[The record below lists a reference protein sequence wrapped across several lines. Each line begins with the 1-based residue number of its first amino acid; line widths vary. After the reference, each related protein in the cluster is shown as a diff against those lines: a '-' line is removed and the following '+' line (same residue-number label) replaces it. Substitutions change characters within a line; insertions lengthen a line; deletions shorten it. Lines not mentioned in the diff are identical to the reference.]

1 MVSRRY
7 DRFKIEEVHKIE
19 DSNVNINTV
28 IRVSY
33 NKKSIRY
40 QHIAFQVHRSLSVRR
55 RWRNSPSF
63 HQSQIHTSTTLN
75 ISNEGDCENNNEILE
90 PSDSDDTDSDSMIII
105 GGVRKNDG
113 SLQDHLIP
121 KINCVTLVGRVG
133 QNPEPKYFDD
143 GKVVLR
149 LGLAVKRKYHPPE
162 RQARNIKYGEEET
175 DWFNLELWGR
185 DAEYAGKY
193 VVKGARVGVTG
204 SLNVDAWTDRM
215 SGEER
220 TSVKIVVK
228 QLDILETRA
237 EAQLR
242 QNRRGSYN
250 SNTYGTS
257 NDNHAS
263 SGRRNS
269 HSSSAETRQSIN
281 NQRNGIRSVFKR
293 EDLFSVAN
301 SNVYV
306 DPEQSQS
313 QSTDTS
319 KAASAN
325 SAVIEEEGN
334 KFNDSESKNPP
345 RDGESSGF
353 NDDKSDGETVTS
365 SAQET
370 SSPES
375 NPRSMSLESSPNKD
389 KNFNGGADKS
399 KNEPEHN
406 DKSDGETVTSSAQ
419 ETSSPESNPLSMSL
433 ESSPNKDKNI
443 NGGADKSKNEPE
455 STSIEHSNT
464 MNTHGNQ
471 RRISRQ

>member
-1 MVSRRY
+1 
-7 DRFKIEEVHKIE
+7 
-19 DSNVNINTV
+19 
-28 IRVSY
+28 
-33 NKKSIRY
+33 
-40 QHIAFQVHRSLSVRR
+40 
-55 RWRNSPSF
+55 
-63 HQSQIHTSTTLN
+63 
-75 ISNEGDCENNNEILE
+75 
-90 PSDSDDTDSDSMIII
+90 MIII

-313 QSTDTS
+313 QSQSTDTS

-325 SAVIEEEGN
+325 SAVIEEEGI

-389 KNFNGGADKS
+389 KNFNGGAD
-399 KNEPEHN
+399 E
-406 DKSDGETVTSSAQ
+406 
-419 ETSSPESNPLSMSL
+419 
-433 ESSPNKDKNI
+433 
-443 NGGADKSKNEPE
+443 SKNEPE

-464 MNTHGNQ
+464 MNTHENQ
-471 RRISRQ
+471 RRISRHKNSDPNSRQGKRNWWFPW